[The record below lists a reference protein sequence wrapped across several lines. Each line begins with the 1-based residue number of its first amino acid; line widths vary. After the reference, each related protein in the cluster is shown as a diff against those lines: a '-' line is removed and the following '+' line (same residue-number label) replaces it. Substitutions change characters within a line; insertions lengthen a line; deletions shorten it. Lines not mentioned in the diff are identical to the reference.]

1 MLSELSRSQ
10 KNTNT
15 VWFHS
20 HEILSS
26 QIRKDRKWNGGDQ
39 GWGSYCLIGIEFQ
52 FCKMKRVLEMVVG
65 WLHSILGFVD
75 YSPCLLP

>member
-26 QIRKDRKWNGGDQ
+26 QICRDRKWNGGDQ
-39 GWGSYCLIGIEFQ
+39 GWGRYCLIGIEFQ
-52 FCKMKRVLEMVVG
+52 FCKIKRVPEMVVG
-65 WLHSILGFVD
+65 WLHSILPWWGQQPVVFQ
-75 YSPCLLP
+75 

>member
-1 MLSELSRSQ
+1 MLSELSWSQ

-26 QIRKDRKWNGGDQ
+26 QICKDRKWNGGDQ
-39 GWGSYCLIGIEFQ
+39 DWGSYYFVVS
-52 FCKMKRVLEMVVG
+52 VL
-65 WLHSILGFVD
+65 
-75 YSPCLLP
+75 